1 MMTFLPLEDF
11 LQSALSL
18 DDKRLQ
24 NQRTEARFVLEWL
37 EGRGFELEAY
47 GAARMWKGS
56 RAALAAYYNA
66 CLEAYEARGKTN
78 GPTMPRAAVP
88 TRWERPPWL
97 GDGRFH
103 ASHRAQLLEKNRAY
117 YERHGWREAT
127 EAPELGTRE
136 YMYPVR
142 MDDGKWGLY
151 PQSKYKKRTVVAV
164 CHGEILAP
172 APARRKREAEDAEPT
187 APPRRKRKAEDAG
200 PAAPPARPRR
210 PRKAK
215 ADDAAAAPA
224 AREPEADSR
233 AALVDEYL
241 RLTKKAL
248 PALAK
253 AHKWPIRFD
262 HCFMRVMLDNSFG
275 CVWYER
281 LDRKKG
287 SPISQI
293 DADALR
299 RAVGFGRRM
308 EAEGLGAVQVLDNVS
323 LRLRGKAPKRVMG

>member
-47 GAARMWKGS
+47 GAARMWRGY
-56 RAALAAYYNA
+56 RDALAAYYNA

-78 GPTMPRAAVP
+78 GPTMPRAA
-88 TRWERPPWL
+88 
-97 GDGRFH
+97 
-103 ASHRAQLLEKNRAY
+103 
-117 YERHGWREAT
+117 
-127 EAPELGTRE
+127 
-136 YMYPVR
+136 
-142 MDDGKWGLY
+142 
-151 PQSKYKKRTVVAV
+151 
-164 CHGEILAP
+164 
-172 APARRKREAEDAEPT
+172 
-187 APPRRKRKAEDAG
+187 
-200 PAAPPARPRR
+200 
-210 PRKAK
+210 AK
-215 ADDAAAAPA
+215 ADDAAAPA
-224 AREPEADSR
+224 RREPEADSR
-233 AALVDEYL
+233 ATLVDEYL

-262 HCFMRVMLDNSFG
+262 HRFMRVMLDNSFG
-275 CVWYER
+275 CVWYEK

-287 SPISQI
+287 SAISQI

-299 RAVGFGRRM
+299 RAVGFGKRM

-323 LRLRGKAPKRVMG
+323 LRLRGKEPKRVMG

>member
-47 GAARMWKGS
+47 GAARMWRGY
-56 RAALAAYYNA
+56 RDALAAYYNA

-97 GDGRFH
+97 GDGRFR
-103 ASHRAQLLEKNRAY
+103 ASRRAQLLEKNRAY

-136 YMYPVR
+136 YMYPVP
-142 MDDGKWGLY
+142 MDDGRWGLY
-151 PQSKYKKRTVVAV
+151 PQSKYKKRAVVAV

-172 APARRKREAEDAEPT
+172 APPRRTRGAEDAEP
-187 APPRRKRKAEDAG
+187 AAAPRRKRKAEDAE
-200 PAAPPARPRR
+200 
-210 PRKAK
+210 
-215 ADDAAAAPA
+215 PA

-233 AALVDEYL
+233 ATLVDEYL

-275 CVWYER
+275 CVWYEK

-287 SPISQI
+287 SAISQI
-293 DADALR
+293 DADALK

-323 LRLRGKAPKRVMG
+323 LRLRGKEPKRVMG

>member
-47 GAARMWKGS
+47 GAARMWRGY
-56 RAALAAYYNA
+56 RDALAAYYNA

-136 YMYPVR
+136 YMYPVP
-142 MDDGKWGLY
+142 MDDGRWGLY

-172 APARRKREAEDAEPT
+172 APPRRTREAEDAEP
-187 APPRRKRKAEDAG
+187 AAAPRRKRKAEDAE
-200 PAAPPARPRR
+200 PAEPPARPRR

-224 AREPEADSR
+224 AREPRPTSGAR
-233 AALVDEYL
+233 
-241 RLTKKAL
+241 R
-248 PALAK
+248 
-253 AHKWPIRFD
+253 R
-262 HCFMRVMLDNSFG
+262 
-275 CVWYER
+275 R

-287 SPISQI
+287 SAISQI

-299 RAVGFGRRM
+299 RAVGFGKRM

-323 LRLRGKAPKRVMG
+323 LRLRGKEPKRVMG